1 MCIYQYD
8 FNVQKIYFIHHLF
21 WCSGVLA
28 TGANTCLVLWY
39 WYTITTVVH
48 PVLYLGAS
56 YNCRKND
63 LLVFSHLVQA
73 FGTVIKSTFRLSCVV
88 GSFSKAN

>member
-1 MCIYQYD
+1 MNVCVSINMISMCKKYIYY
-8 FNVQKIYFIHHLF
+8 
-21 WCSGVLA
+21 S
-28 TGANTCLVLWY
+28 LVLVLVFWQPMQTLV

>member
-1 MCIYQYD
+1 MCVYQYD
-8 FNVQKIYFIHHLF
+8 FNVQKIYIFY
-21 WCSGVLA
+21 S
-28 TGANTCLVLWY
+28 LVLVFWQPMQTLVWY
-39 WYTITTVVH
+39 GTGTRSWYHVIH

-73 FGTVIKSTFRLSCVV
+73 FGTVIRSTFRLSCVV

>member
-28 TGANTCLVLWY
+28 TDANTCLVL

-48 PVLYLGAS
+48 PVLYLGTS